1 MIRRRNPSRSD
12 GVVFFVLGL
21 VLSKFSI
28 LDPIMAA
35 QAHGEVV
42 IAKWWIMMSSYFVY
56 YGIFLMIWAPTAG
69 HLMKLQPDTNKLD
82 RKGLAL
88 ILLLSGL
95 GVGSSLLVES
105 YLNTLGYKF

>member
-1 MIRRRNPSRSD
+1 MIRKRNPSRRD
-12 GVVFFVLGL
+12 GVILIVLGL

-42 IAKWWIMMSSYFVY
+42 IAKWWIMMSSYLVY

-69 HLMKLQPDTNKLD
+69 HLMKPQPDTNKLD

-88 ILLLSGL
+88 IFLLCGL
-95 GVGSSLLVES
+95 GVGSWLLVES